1 MHNIPVDTR
10 CCFNIY
16 NTSRRIDILKTMKW
30 CCVSAGKVA
39 GSLQLVAR
47 SSSARNYSRFWKLC
61 ISIVG
66 GTLSLL
72 LVIKRIPSLGF
83 LFILTTTDQ
92 CKLKQTKNLKWCK
105 AMHYFKEEK
114 ERKKKDINRKMEKI
128 YFMSNYICP
137 KLIFRFPISCS
148 WW

>member
-1 MHNIPVDTR
+1 MML
-10 CCFNIY
+10 CFCWE
-16 NTSRRIDILKTMKW
+16 SRRI
-30 CCVSAGKVA
+30 
-39 GSLQLVAR
+39 
-47 SSSARNYSRFWKLC
+47 SSTSRQIHSARNYSRFWKLC

-105 AMHYFKEEK
+105 AMHYFKKEK

-128 YFMSNYICP
+128 YFMSNYICQ
-137 KLIFRFPISCS
+137 KLIFRSPIFCS
-148 WW
+148 WWYDGVDR